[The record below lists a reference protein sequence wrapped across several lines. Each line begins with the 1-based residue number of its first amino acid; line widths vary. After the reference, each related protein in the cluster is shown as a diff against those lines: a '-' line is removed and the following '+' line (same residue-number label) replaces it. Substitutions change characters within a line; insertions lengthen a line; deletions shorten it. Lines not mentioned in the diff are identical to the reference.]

1 MREGQHEDTI
11 DNLEKLQ
18 EENND
23 LRAIILHMKKGIENA
38 KALHMEFM
46 GLLVELLH
54 FSPDMTDEM
63 KVTAMMIATSKHH
76 EASLVVEEE
85 E

>member
-1 MREGQHEDTI
+1 MKEGQHEDTI
-11 DNLEKLQ
+11 DNLERLQ

-23 LRAIILHMKKGIENA
+23 LRARILVMKRGIENA

-54 FSPDMTDEM
+54 SDMTDEM

-76 EASLVVEEE
+76 EASLLVEEE

>member
-1 MREGQHEDTI
+1 MKEGQHEDTI
-11 DNLEKLQ
+11 DNLERLQ

-23 LRAIILHMKKGIENA
+23 LRARILVMKRGIENA

-54 FSPDMTDEM
+54 SDMTDEM
-63 KVTAMMIATSKHH
+63 KVTAMMIATSKHQ
-76 EASLVVEEE
+76 EASLLVEEE